1 MNAIL
6 PLVYTFFS
14 FRDFVDFNKENKPI
28 NLASP
33 PQTFSPVPTFE
44 PAPKQVRQT
53 SPKLFKIR
61 REGADGGWVGG
72 GGQVMIGQNMLQKM
86 AGGTLRNEKSPLPLV
101 EFCPEKD

>member
-1 MNAIL
+1 M
-6 PLVYTFFS
+6 
-14 FRDFVDFNKENKPI
+14 DFNKENKPI

-53 SPKLFKIR
+53 SPKLFEIR
-61 REGADGGWVGG
+61 REGGG
-72 GGQVMIGQNMLQKM
+72 GGGGGGLGMKASDDWPKYAAKIGLGAK
-86 AGGTLRNEKSPLPLV
+86 LRNEKSPLPLV